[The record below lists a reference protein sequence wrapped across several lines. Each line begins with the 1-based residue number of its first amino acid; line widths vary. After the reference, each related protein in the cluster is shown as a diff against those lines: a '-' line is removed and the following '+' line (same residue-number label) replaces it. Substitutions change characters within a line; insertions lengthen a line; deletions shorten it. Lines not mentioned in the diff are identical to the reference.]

1 MLTKTAGDTTQ
12 VHQAEVPKVEI
23 RLSEVL
29 SALTFALDLTEGQP
43 QGHAIR
49 CCMIGI
55 SFADH
60 LQLNSEERSAL
71 FYALLLKDLGCSSN
85 SAKVTNLFNGDDH
98 RLKYRLKTVNWSN
111 YVRAAQYVFLNA
123 ARGRSIWRRAL
134 QVISLGLKGRAAATD
149 LIKTRCERG
158 ADIAR
163 SLGFPELTTQAI
175 LDLDEHWNG
184 HGDPNGLKGTQI
196 SLLGRIL
203 DIAQTIDVFF
213 IEQGEEAAKQ
223 VVRSRRGSWFDP
235 ALSDLFLKQI
245 ATEKDFWQRLKSPGL
260 INQIHAYEPEDRV
273 LLADDDRL
281 DEIAN
286 AFARVIDA
294 KSPFTVKHSNRVREI
309 VLGMA
314 EKLRMPSAER
324 RDLSRAALL
333 HDMGKLGVSNKI
345 LDKKGKLTDAEWEVI
360 RKHTEYTYL
369 ILRRVNGF
377 EQLADIASAHHERLD
392 GNGYHRHLRRG
403 ELPAAALLLAV
414 ADKYEAMTSTRPYRA
429 ALPTAEVLQILEA
442 QVGTGVDAHAF
453 AALRDLVAKGRVPPF
468 DPSTD

>member
-1 MLTKTAGDTTQ
+1 MLTQTAVKTRPQ
-12 VHQAEVPKVEI
+12 KLEEPKVEI

-43 QGHAIR
+43 EGHAIR
-49 CCMIGI
+49 CCMIGM

-111 YVRAAQYVFLNA
+111 YLRAAQYVFLNA
-123 ARGRSIWRRAL
+123 AEGRSLLKRTF
-134 QVISLGLKGRAAATD
+134 QVISLGLKGPAAATD

-163 SLGFPELTTQAI
+163 SLGFPELTAQAI

-184 HGDPNGLKGTQI
+184 HGDPNGLKGNQI

-203 DIAQTIDVFF
+203 GIAQTVEVFF
-213 IEQGEEAAKQ
+213 TAFGPGAAKD
-223 VVRSRRGSWFDP
+223 VARARRGSWFDP
-235 ALSDLFLKQI
+235 ALSDLFLNEI
-245 ATEKDFWQRLKSPGL
+245 SAEKDFWKRLKSPDL
-260 INQIHAYEPEDRV
+260 INQISGYEPEDRV
-273 LLADDDRL
+273 LLADDNRL
-281 DEIAN
+281 DEIAD

-294 KSPFTVKHSNRVREI
+294 KSPYTVKHSTRVTEI

-314 EKLRMPSAER
+314 QELRMPASER

-333 HDMGKLGVSNKI
+333 HDIGKLGVSNMI
-345 LDKKGKLTDAEWEVI
+345 LDKQTKLTESEWEEI
-360 RKHTEYTYL
+360 RKHPEFTYL

-377 EQLADIASAHHERLD
+377 RHLADVASAHHERLD
-392 GNGYHRHLRRG
+392 GKGYHRHLREN
-403 ELPAAALLLAV
+403 ELPATARLLVV
-414 ADKYEAMTSTRPYRA
+414 ADQYEAMTATRPYRE
-429 ALPTAEVLQILEA
+429 ALPSTEALQILEA
-442 QVGTGVDAHAF
+442 QVGTGVDGRAF
-453 AALRDLVAKGRVPPF
+453 RALRDLVAKGKAPPSEPLS
-468 DPSTD
+468 D